1 MEDHNFRR
9 IPSMKEIWYANDGFT
24 GYFYRSCWDIFQGDS
39 YGLVI
44 NFFKGTYLPRDI
56 SATTL
61 VLILKTQ
68 NAPHVG
74 DFCPITLGNFSGKI
88 ISKIFSFTLAKL
100 LSQLVY
106 EEQTGFVRGGS
117 TSTHIVLAH
126 ELIQDLHRKMH
137 GANLVVKLD
146 MTKAYDHLEWRF
158 LLRAMEAFGFSST
171 SRDLIYRNIC
181 NIWYQFRINN

>member
-1 MEDHNFRR
+1 MID
-9 IPSMKEIWYANDGFT
+9 
-24 GYFYRSCWDIFQGDS
+24 
-39 YGLVI
+39 
-44 NFFKGTYLPRDI
+44 FFKGVYLPRDI

-61 VLILKTQ
+61 VLILKTH

-74 DFCPITLGNFSGKI
+74 DFYPISLGNFSGKI
-88 ISKIFSFTLAKL
+88 ISKILAFRLAKL
-100 LSQLVY
+100 LPQLVD
-106 EEQTGFVRGGS
+106 EEQTGFERGGS
-117 TSTHIVLAH
+117 TSTHIFLAH
-126 ELIQDLHRKMH
+126 ELIQDLHRKVH

-181 NIWYQFRINN
+181 NIWYQFHINN